1 MPARNTGGLRA
12 SSMKRCCGTTSCVA
26 ISPGPVQGRARISR
40 LHRHRYYVSL
50 HYCEPALRYLFPV
63 FQSFAAGGWI
73 VAWLSTTV
81 LGLEG
86 ISAVAI
92 GFCLQP
98 ADRSW
103 PIAVPI
109 RCSRS
114 ISPPLLRSR
123 LDTPAIG
130 ET

>member
-1 MPARNTGGLRA
+1 VDFTRPLPVRLFKAPRTYLDFIV
-12 SSMKRCCGTTSCVA
+12 TSTMFRYITANQRYA
-26 ISPGPVQGRARISR
+26 IFF
-40 LHRHRYYVSL
+40 
-50 HYCEPALRYLFPV
+50 LF

-73 VAWLSTTV
+73 VAWLLTTV

-103 PIAVPI
+103 SIAVPI

-123 LDTPAIG
+123 LDTPAID